1 MTKVILRTI
10 SGVLLSMLVSCG
22 CSSRDGLP
30 IKVDNEMRKMET
42 SEQRANKN
50 ASNKLVAFM
59 SFDTLFSSLKLR
71 SLARAAGKGNVSEI
85 RSLVEQGAE
94 VNEQGNRGAIAL
106 FWAMREGSVSEFRVL
121 LELGADPNIV
131 FEDGGTVMHWAV
143 RNRNP
148 AYLELALQHGG
159 NPNLR
164 SGQFD
169 KTPIF
174 EALGERRDRLDL
186 LLNAGADINAR
197 SGLGTPVFVAARRGS
212 FDVVYKLLEYGAD
225 YQNESATSQT
235 LLEIAL
241 EKKPMMDPSHELHQ
255 WLERVITWLE
265 SEGS

>member
-94 VNEQGNRGAIAL
+94 VNEQIGRAH
-106 FWAMREGSVSEFRVL
+106 V
-121 LELGADPNIV
+121 
-131 FEDGGTVMHWAV
+131 
-143 RNRNP
+143 
-148 AYLELALQHGG
+148 
-159 NPNLR
+159 
-164 SGQFD
+164 
-169 KTPIF
+169 
-174 EALGERRDRLDL
+174 
-186 LLNAGADINAR
+186 
-197 SGLGTPVFVAARRGS
+197 
-212 FDVVYKLLEYGAD
+212 
-225 YQNESATSQT
+225 
-235 LLEIAL
+235 
-241 EKKPMMDPSHELHQ
+241 
-255 WLERVITWLE
+255 
-265 SEGS
+265 